1 MQAHHSD
8 TLRESVIS
16 VLGAPPD
23 PCPLQPEVL
32 DVAAGKGFR
41 REHIKFQVSPG
52 DWSYAYLLIPDNL
65 TSAAPVVYA
74 HHRHENKFNLGK
86 SEVVGIAGD
95 KDQAIGLELVK
106 LGYIVFAPD
115 AVGFGERRSPDSDG
129 DTYDLAYSF
138 HQLALRLLRG
148 ETLLKKVLWDV
159 SRGLDYLETRTEVDS
174 RYMGFMGSGYGATMA
189 LWAAAMDP
197 RIRVAVAHGGVVTY
211 RQHIKRGDWFQIEFV
226 VPRLMQV
233 ADMHHI
239 LSLVAPRAFL
249 LSAAD
254 SDPDSADALEIY
266 QKALPIYE
274 KYGAGNRVS
283 LYRYQSNS
291 SFEPTMRYNAYS
303 WLDSWLKPF

>member
-138 HQLALRLLRG
+138 HQRRDDGTVGGSHGPTYSRRGGSWWRGHLSPAHQARRL
-148 ETLLKKVLWDV
+148 V
-159 SRGLDYLETRTEVDS
+159 S
-174 RYMGFMGSGYGATMA
+174 
-189 LWAAAMDP
+189 
-197 RIRVAVAHGGVVTY
+197 
-211 RQHIKRGDWFQIEFV
+211 
-226 VPRLMQV
+226 
-233 ADMHHI
+233 
-239 LSLVAPRAFL
+239 
-249 LSAAD
+249 
-254 SDPDSADALEIY
+254 
-266 QKALPIYE
+266 
-274 KYGAGNRVS
+274 NRVRGS
-283 LYRYQSNS
+283 APDASCGYAPHLESGRAACV
-291 SFEPTMRYNAYS
+291 SFISRRQRSRQRRCT
-303 WLDSWLKPF
+303 